1 MNLEFKE
8 KQNFRKWWHYA
19 IAGFP
24 VIIISSMFCL
34 VQFDLVSTKNNQK
47 EPLIFLILIVFTILI
62 FIWFL
67 FYLVTSRR
75 ILALVLV
82 PVQVLALIL
91 EVGRDYSILLA
102 VFLAP
107 LLGPL
112 L

>member
-1 MNLEFKE
+1 MYYSGFVLDAFSCFIK
-8 KQNFRKWWHYA
+8 RKKRQA
-19 IAGFP
+19 PFLSGFYWY
-24 VIIISSMFCL
+24 
-34 VQFDLVSTKNNQK
+34 
-47 EPLIFLILIVFTILI
+47 I

-112 L
+112 

>member
-1 MNLEFKE
+1 MYYSSFVLGAFSCFIK
-8 KQNFRKWWHYA
+8 RKKRQA
-19 IAGFP
+19 PFLSGFYCW
-24 VIIISSMFCL
+24 FYWY
-34 VQFDLVSTKNNQK
+34 
-47 EPLIFLILIVFTILI
+47 I

-102 VFLAP
+102 VFLVPLLAP

-112 L
+112 